1 MTIDIISIARVCHEA
16 NRAYCIAL
24 GDHSQPS
31 WADAPAW
38 QIDSAVEGVRA
49 HLRYPLTAEQS
60 HAVWSAHKVE
70 TGWVYGPVKD
80 AERKTHP
87 CLVPYDQLPEE
98 QKTKDALFGMI
109 VALLCPMLLP
119 AELPRPPAQSLG
131 VEGIAA
137 SGMMGETA

>member
-1 MTIDIISIARVCHEA
+1 MNIDIISIARVCHEA

-49 HLRYPLTAEQS
+49 HLRARLTPEQS
-60 HAVWSAHKVE
+60 HAAWSAHKAE
-70 TGWVYGPVKD
+70 AGWVYGPVKD
-80 AERKTHP
+80 EAAKTHP
-87 CLVPYDQLPEE
+87 CLVAYDQLPEE
-98 QKTKDALFGMI
+98 QRTKDALFGMI

-119 AELPRPPAQSLG
+119 TEQPRPPAQTLG
-131 VEGIAA
+131 LTGFDAN
-137 SGMMGETA
+137 GMMGEPA